1 MDNRDAH
8 EALLSSAA
16 HRDFSQAR
24 MRAFWEGVWS
34 LVNRKPN
41 ELLDFEEVKQRLRL
55 EGGERDLGVQNIPLD
70 KIVGSVGRYNDF
82 TRKFLPRKSVNED
95 RWRRINALARG
106 AYGLPPIEAYKVGDV
121 YFVID
126 GNHRVSVARQLKS
139 KTIEAYV
146 REIPTP
152 VEIGSN
158 DTPEEIF
165 RKGAYAEFLRKTR
178 LKLLR
183 PDSNVLLTEPG
194 YYPQILENIDAHQYF
209 KGIDEDR
216 EFPYEDAVASWY
228 DNVYWPMVEA
238 IRKYDLLRE
247 FPDRTEADLYAW
259 LIRHQGALKDNY
271 GGEWLSPEETA
282 RDFAAKLS

>member
-8 EALLSSAA
+8 DALLSSAA

-24 MRAFWEGVWS
+24 MRAFWAGVWS

-55 EGGERDLGVQNIPLD
+55 EGGERDLGIQNIPLD

-126 GNHRVSVARQLKS
+126 GNHRVSVARQLKA

-152 VEIGSN
+152 VEIGPD

-178 LKLLR
+178 LKQLR

-194 YYPQILENIDAHQYF
+194 YYAQILENIDAHQYF

-216 EFPYEDAVASWY
+216 EVPYEEAVSSWY
-228 DNVYWPMVEA
+228 DNVYLPMVEA

-247 FPDRTEADLYAW
+247 FPDRTEADLYVW
-259 LIRHQGALKDNY
+259 LIRHQGALRDNY